1 MPLRLKIAF
10 SLNILVSIALIASG
24 LRYLL
29 SSQIMPYHLQVIGRS
44 WNDLDPRLQ
53 MMLLGLLRLGGIGQ
67 LSTGIALGILTL
79 LPFRSGQRWAY
90 WAIPV
95 VGFIYC
101 AYITYSASDLHSSTQ
116 AATPWKEVMILSLVL
131 VAAYLLTLRSSQGA
145 EPQRVGKKATP
156 A

>member
-1 MPLRLKIAF
+1 MTLRFKIAF
-10 SLNILVSIALIASG
+10 SLNILVSIALIAGG

-53 MMLLGLLRLGGIGQ
+53 MMFLGFLGLGGMGQ

-79 LPFRSGQRWAY
+79 IPFRRGQRYAY

-95 VGFIYC
+95 IGFIYC
-101 AYITYSASDLHSSTQ
+101 APITYGAHALHYSTQ
-116 AATPWKEVMILSLVL
+116 AATPWKVVMILSLVL
-131 VAAYLLTLRSSQGA
+131 LAAYLLTVRSSPEEG
-145 EPQRVGKKATP
+145 PQRGEGKAV

>member
-1 MPLRLKIAF
+1 MTLRLKIAF
-10 SLNILVSIALIASG
+10 SLNILVSIALIAGG

-67 LSTGIALGILTL
+67 LSTGIAFGILTL
-79 LPFRSGQRWAY
+79 LPFRRGQRWAY

-95 VGFIYC
+95 IGFIYC
-101 AYITYSASDLHSSTQ
+101 APITYGAYALHYSTQ
-116 AATPWKEVMILSLVL
+116 AATPWKIVMILSLVL
-131 VAAYLLTLRSSQGA
+131 LAAYLLTLRSSQGA
-145 EPQRVGKKATP
+145 EPQRGVKKGTP